1 MPLPSRTETVI
12 VGAGHNG
19 LAMSRLLTMAGMD
32 HVVIE
37 RRATLGG
44 GWQDRWD
51 DFQLVSPNWALSLPG
66 QPYDGSDPD
75 GYMSRD
81 EVVATMRRYAET
93 VAAPVVTGTA
103 VTRVAGSSSGEAGDR
118 FVVDT
123 AAGPLHARNVVVTIG
138 AFHRPHIPP
147 IGAAL
152 PSRVVQLHSLL
163 YRRES
168 DLPPGGVLVVGSG
181 QTGVQLAEELQDAGR
196 EVYLSVGTAARIPRR
211 YRGRDIFHWLV
222 DLAVRGPAV
231 GVTLPSV
238 DKLPSPG
245 ARFAGNPALSGHK
258 GGHSTD
264 LRAMAASGLTLVG
277 RIASVDGEVVR
288 FTPGLSATLDRVAG
302 FFGQNVEPL
311 FDEYVAASG
320 GSFPP
325 DDNVWSDFEPPELD
339 ELHLERAGISSVLWA
354 SGFRPDYRWIDFA
367 ILDDMGLPR
376 TQRGI
381 SDVPGLFFVGQLW
394 QTNQA
399 SATLFGP
406 WVDAPHVA
414 ASMGLTLPDGERGGT
429 DPRDDRRT

>member
-1 MPLPSRTETVI
+1 MSLPSRTDTVI

-19 LAMSRLLTMAGMD
+19 LAMSRLLTLGGMD

-37 RRATLGG
+37 RRETLGG

-51 DFQLVSPNWALSLPG
+51 DFQLVSPNWALALPG
-66 QPYDGSDPD
+66 QPYEGSDPD
-75 GYMSRD
+75 GFMPRD

-93 VAAPVVTGTA
+93 VAAPVVAGTE
-103 VTRVAGSSSGEAGDR
+103 VTRVAGSSFGGAGDR
-118 FVVDT
+118 FVVET
-123 AAGPLHARNVVVTIG
+123 AAGPVNARNVVVTIG
-138 AFHRPHIPP
+138 AYHRPHIPP

-152 PSRVVQLHSLL
+152 PSRVVQVHSHL

-168 DLPPGGVLVVGSG
+168 DLPPGGIVVVGSG

-196 EVYLSVGTAARIPRR
+196 EVYLSAGTAPRIPRR

-222 DLAVRGPAV
+222 DLAIRGPAV

-238 DKLPSPG
+238 DKLPSPR
-245 ARFAGNPALSGHK
+245 ARFAGNAALSGHK

-264 LRAMAASGLTLVG
+264 LRAMGASGITLLG
-277 RIASVDGEVVR
+277 RIDAVDGELVR
-288 FTPGLSATLDRVAG
+288 FTPGLPQTLDRVAG

-311 FDEYVAASG
+311 FDDYVAAAG
-320 GSFPP
+320 ESFPP
-325 DDNVWSDFEPPELD
+325 DDNVWSDFEPPELA
-339 ELHLERAGISSVLWA
+339 ELDLGRAGISSVLWA
-354 SGFRPDYRWIDFA
+354 SGFRPDYRWIGFA

-376 TQRGI
+376 TQRGV
-381 SDVPGLFFVGQLW
+381 SEVPGLYFVGGLW

-406 WVDAPHVA
+406 RIDAPHVA
-414 ASMGLTLPDGERGGT
+414 AAMGLTLPDSEQGRD
-429 DPRDDRRT
+429 DPREGRPA

>member
-1 MPLPSRTETVI
+1 MALPSRTETVI

-19 LAMSRLLTMAGMD
+19 LAMSRLLTLAGMD

-37 RRATLGG
+37 RRETLGG

-51 DFQLVSPNWALSLPG
+51 DFQLVSPNWSLSLPG
-66 QPYDGSDPD
+66 QPYAGSDPD
-75 GYMSRD
+75 GFMRRD

-93 VAAPVVTGTA
+93 VKAPVVTGTE
-103 VTRVAGSSSGEAGDR
+103 VTRIAGSSFGGAGDR
-118 FVVDT
+118 FVVET
-123 AAGPLHARNVVVTIG
+123 AAGQVSARNVVVTIG
-138 AFHRPHIPP
+138 AFHKPHIPP

-152 PSRVVQLHSLL
+152 PGRVFQVHSHE

-168 DLPPGGVLVVGSG
+168 DLPPGGVVIVGSG

-196 EVYLSVGTAARIPRR
+196 EVYLSVGTASRIPRR

-222 DLAVRGPAV
+222 DLALRGPAV

-245 ARFAGNPALSGHK
+245 ARFAGNAALSGHK

-264 LRAMAASGLTLVG
+264 LRAMGASGITLLG
-277 RIASVDGEVVR
+277 RIDAVDGELVR
-288 FTPGLSATLDRVAG
+288 FTPGLPQTLDRVAG

-311 FDEYVAASG
+311 FDDYLAATG
-320 GSFPP
+320 DSFPE
-325 DDNVWSDFEPPELD
+325 DDNVWSDFEPPELA
-339 ELHLERAGISSVLWA
+339 ELDLERAGISSVLWA

-376 TQRGI
+376 TQRGV
-381 SDVPGLFFVGQLW
+381 SEVPGLFFVGQLW

-406 WVDAPHVA
+406 RLDAPHIA
-414 ASMGLTLPDGERGGT
+414 GAMGLTLPDGEQGT
-429 DPRDDRRT
+429 DDPRDQLRA